1 MIFYESVLALVAL
14 RRMSVVDFVLQAPRK
29 EAKDDFEAACV
40 EAADAVESLLKVGL
54 EKTQNLFNR

>member
-1 MIFYESVLALVAL
+1 
-14 RRMSVVDFVLQAPRK
+14 MSVVDFVLQAPRK